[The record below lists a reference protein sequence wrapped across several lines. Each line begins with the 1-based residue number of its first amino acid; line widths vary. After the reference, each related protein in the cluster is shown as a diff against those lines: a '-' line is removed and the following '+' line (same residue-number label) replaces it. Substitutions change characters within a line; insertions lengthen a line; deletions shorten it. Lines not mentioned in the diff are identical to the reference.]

1 LHPSQYN
8 QQYFDFLPKKPIAA
22 RVSVEIQ
29 PLMDREDFTETAP
42 GEIVPTT
49 TEKGT
54 YSAFRPDALPPSIDT
69 ETLISPLADA
79 TQALG
84 RLHGIGPRVGSR
96 EILIEPFIRKEA
108 LESSQIE
115 GTHATLSDIYAYE
128 AGQESLIDED
138 RRQGTQEVVNY
149 LHALTHGLDAI
160 TAGEPITVELLCE
173 MHYRLLSGVRGDEA
187 DPGDLRTTQNFIGS
201 TPYIQDARYVPPPPN
216 VISELLEELLEYANS
231 DTDLHPLIR
240 IGLIHYQFETIH
252 PFLDGNGRLGRLLI
266 SLLLQRDGLLPEPY
280 LYLSSYFNARRSAY
294 VDNLLSVSQRGEWEE
309 WLLFFL
315 RGVQSQAD
323 EAHRRANLLVD
334 LREDYQ
340 RQYQSE
346 RSGNI
351 LELVMRLF
359 EEPYLDVNTAA
370 DWLDVEY
377 STANRLVGRLDD
389 DGILEELT
397 GNDRN
402 RFYRATEVF
411 QIINSPIDQL

>member
-1 LHPSQYN
+1 MVGV
-8 QQYFDFLPKKPIAA
+8 FVGI
-22 RVSVEIQ
+22 
-29 PLMDREDFTETAP
+29 PLMERDDFDEAAP

-49 TEKGT
+49 TSKGT
-54 YSAFRPDALPPSIDT
+54 YSVFRPDPLPPSINT
-69 ETLISPLADA
+69 EQLITPLAEA

-128 AGQESLIDED
+128 AGQEALIDED
-138 RRQGTQEVVNY
+138 RQQGTQEVVNY
-149 LHALTHGLDAI
+149 LHALMHGLDAI
-160 TAGEPITVELLCE
+160 TTGDPITVELLCE
-173 MHYRLLSGVRGDEA
+173 MHDRLLSRVRGDEA
-187 DPGDLRTTQNFIGS
+187 DPGELRTTQNFIGS
-201 TPYIQDARYVPPPPN
+201 TPYIQDARYVPPPPDE
-216 VISELLEELLEYANS
+216 IPDLLEDLLKYANQE
-231 DTDLHPLIR
+231 TNLHPLLR

-266 SLLLQRDGLLPEPY
+266 SLLLQRDGLLPESY
-280 LYLSSYFNARRSAY
+280 LYLSSYFNARRSEY
-294 VDNLLSVSQRGEWEE
+294 VDHLLAVSQCGDWEE

-323 EAHRRANLLVD
+323 EAHQRANLLVD

-340 RQYQSE
+340 QRYQSE
-346 RSGNI
+346 RSENI

-359 EEPYLDVNTAA
+359 EDPYLDVNTAA

-377 STANRLVGRLDD
+377 STANRLIGQLGNDE
-389 DGILEELT
+389 ILEELT
-397 GNDRN
+397 GKDRN
-402 RFYRATEVF
+402 RVYRASEVF
-411 QIINSPIDQL
+411 QIINKPIDQL

>member
-1 LHPSQYN
+1 
-8 QQYFDFLPKKPIAA
+8 
-22 RVSVEIQ
+22 
-29 PLMDREDFTETAP
+29 M
-42 GEIVPTT
+42 
-49 TEKGT
+49 
-54 YSAFRPDALPPSIDT
+54 
-69 ETLISPLADA
+69 
-79 TQALG
+79 
-84 RLHGIGPRVGSR
+84 
-96 EILIEPFIRKEA
+96 
-108 LESSQIE
+108 
-115 GTHATLSDIYAYE
+115 
-128 AGQESLIDED
+128 
-138 RRQGTQEVVNY
+138 
-149 LHALTHGLDAI
+149 
-160 TAGEPITVELLCE
+160 
-173 MHYRLLSGVRGDEA
+173 
-187 DPGDLRTTQNFIGS
+187 
-201 TPYIQDARYVPPPPN
+201 
-216 VISELLEELLEYANS
+216 
-231 DTDLHPLIR
+231 
-240 IGLIHYQFETIH
+240 
-252 PFLDGNGRLGRLLI
+252 
-266 SLLLQRDGLLPEPY
+266 Y

-389 DGILEELT
+389 DRILEELT

-411 QIINSPIDQL
+411 QIINNPIDQL

>member
-1 LHPSQYN
+1 M
-8 QQYFDFLPKKPIAA
+8 PIV
-22 RVSVEIQ
+22 VSVFVGM
-29 PLMDREDFTETAP
+29 PLMERDDFDETAP

-49 TEKGT
+49 TPKWT
-54 YSAFRPDALPPSIDT
+54 YSAFQPDPLPPSIST
-69 ETLISPLADA
+69 EELITPLAEA

-128 AGQESLIDED
+128 AGQEALIGED
-138 RRQGTQEVVNY
+138 RQQGTQEVVNY
-149 LHALTHGLDAI
+149 LYALTHGLDAI
-160 TAGEPITVELLCE
+160 TAGDPITVELLCE
-173 MHYRLLSGVRGDEA
+173 MHDRLLSGVRGDEA
-187 DPGDLRTTQNFIGS
+187 DPGELRTTQNFIGS

-216 VISELLEELLEYANS
+216 GIPDLLEDLLEYVNQE
-231 DTDLHPLIR
+231 TNLHPLLR
-240 IGLIHYQFETIH
+240 IGLTHYQFETIH

-280 LYLSSYFNARRSAY
+280 LYLSSYFNARRSDY
-294 VDNLLSVSQRGEWEE
+294 VDHLLAVSQHDEWEE

-323 EAHRRANLLVD
+323 EAHQRANLLVD

-340 RQYQSE
+340 QRYQSE
-346 RSGNI
+346 RSENI
-351 LELVMRLF
+351 LKLVMRLF
-359 EEPYLDVNTAA
+359 EDPYLDVNTAA
-370 DWLDVEY
+370 EWLDVEY
-377 STANRLVGRLDD
+377 STANRLIGQLED

-397 GNDRN
+397 GKDRN
-402 RFYRATEVF
+402 RFYRASEVF
-411 QIINSPIDQL
+411 QIINKPIDQL

>member
-1 LHPSQYN
+1 MASE
-8 QQYFDFLPKKPIAA
+8 FVGI
-22 RVSVEIQ
+22 
-29 PLMDREDFTETAP
+29 PLMERDDFDETAP
-42 GEIVPTT
+42 GEIVPSTT
-49 TEKGT
+49 PTGT
-54 YSAFRPDALPPSIDT
+54 YSAFRPDPLPPSIST
-69 ETLISPLADA
+69 EQLITPLAEA

-128 AGQESLIDED
+128 AGQEALIDED
-138 RRQGTQEVVNY
+138 RRQGTREVVNY

-160 TAGEPITVELLCE
+160 TAGDPITTELLCE
-173 MHYRLLSGVRGDEA
+173 MHDRLLSGVRGDEA
-187 DPGDLRTTQNFIGS
+187 NPGELRTTQNFIGS

-216 VISELLEELLEYANS
+216 EISDLLDDLLEYANQ
-231 DTDLHPLIR
+231 DTDLHPLLR

-280 LYLSSYFNARRSAY
+280 LYLSSYFNARRSEY
-294 VDNLLSVSQRGEWEE
+294 VDHLLAVSQRGEWEE
-309 WLLFFL
+309 WVLFFL

-323 EAHRRANLLVD
+323 EAHQRANLLVD
-334 LREDYQ
+334 LREDYHQ
-340 RQYQSE
+340 RYQSE
-346 RSGNI
+346 RSENI

-359 EEPYLDVNTAA
+359 EDPYLDVNTAA
-370 DWLDVEY
+370 GWLDVEY
-377 STANRLVGRLDD
+377 STANRLVGQLEN

-397 GNDRN
+397 GKERN
-402 RFYRATEVF
+402 RFYRASELF
-411 QIINSPIDQL
+411 EIINKPIDQL

>member
-1 LHPSQYN
+1 MERDD
-8 QQYFDFLPKKPIAA
+8 FDEA
-22 RVSVEIQ
+22 
-29 PLMDREDFTETAP
+29 AP

-49 TEKGT
+49 TSKGT
-54 YSAFRPDALPPSIDT
+54 YSAFQPDPLPPSIST
-69 ETLISPLADA
+69 EELITPLAEA
-79 TQALG
+79 TQAVG

-128 AGQESLIDED
+128 AGQETLIDED
-138 RRQGTQEVVNY
+138 RQQGTQEVVNY

-160 TAGEPITVELLCE
+160 TAGDPLTVELLCE
-173 MHYRLLSGVRGDEA
+173 MHDRLFSGVRGDEA
-187 DPGDLRTTQNFIGS
+187 DPGELRSTQNFIGS

-216 VISELLEELLEYANS
+216 EIPGLLEDLLEYTTQETN
-231 DTDLHPLIR
+231 LHPLLR
-240 IGLIHYQFETIH
+240 IGLIHYQFEVIH

-294 VDNLLSVSQRGEWEE
+294 VDHLLTVSQHGEWEE

-315 RGVQSQAD
+315 RGVQSQAE
-323 EAHRRANLLVD
+323 EAHQRANLLVN
-334 LREDYQ
+334 LRDDYQ
-340 RQYQSE
+340 QRYQSE
-346 RSGNI
+346 RSENI

-359 EEPYLDVNTAA
+359 EDPHLDVNTAA

-377 STANRLVGRLDD
+377 STANRLIGQLED

-397 GNDRN
+397 GKDRN
-402 RFYRATEVF
+402 RFYRASEVF
-411 QIINSPIDQL
+411 QIINKPIDQL

>member
-1 LHPSQYN
+1 MERDD
-8 QQYFDFLPKKPIAA
+8 FDEA
-22 RVSVEIQ
+22 V
-29 PLMDREDFTETAP
+29 P

-49 TEKGT
+49 TPKGT
-54 YSAFRPDALPPSIDT
+54 YSAFRPDPLPPSINT
-69 ETLISPLADA
+69 EQLITPLAEA

-84 RLHGIGPRVGSR
+84 RVHGIGPRVGSR

-128 AGQESLIDED
+128 AGQEALIDED
-138 RRQGTQEVVNY
+138 RQQGTQEVVNY
-149 LHALTHGLDAI
+149 LHALMHGLDAI
-160 TAGEPITVELLCE
+160 TTGDPITVELLCE
-173 MHYRLLSGVRGDEA
+173 MHDRLLSGVRGDEA
-187 DPGDLRTTQNFIGS
+187 DPGELRTTQNFIGS

-216 VISELLEELLEYANS
+216 EIPDLLEDLLEYANQE
-231 DTDLHPLIR
+231 TNLHPLLR
-240 IGLIHYQFETIH
+240 IGLTHYQFETIH

-280 LYLSSYFNARRSAY
+280 LYLSSYFNARRSEY
-294 VDNLLSVSQRGEWEE
+294 VDHLLAVSQCGDWEE

-323 EAHRRANLLVD
+323 EAHQRANLLVN

-340 RQYQSE
+340 QRYQSE
-346 RSGNI
+346 RSENI

-359 EEPYLDVNTAA
+359 EDPYLDVNTAA

-377 STANRLVGRLDD
+377 STANRLIGQLED

-397 GNDRN
+397 GKDRN
-402 RFYRATEVF
+402 RFYRASEVF
-411 QIINSPIDQL
+411 QIINKPIDQL

>member
-1 LHPSQYN
+1 MERDD
-8 QQYFDFLPKKPIAA
+8 FD
-22 RVSVEIQ
+22 
-29 PLMDREDFTETAP
+29 ETAP
-42 GEIVPTT
+42 GEIIPTT
-49 TEKGT
+49 TPKGT
-54 YSAFRPDALPPSIDT
+54 YSAFRPDSLSPSIST
-69 ETLISPLADA
+69 EELITPLAEA

-115 GTHATLSDIYAYE
+115 GTHATLSDIYAFE
-128 AGQESLIDED
+128 AGQEALIHED

-149 LHALTHGLDAI
+149 LYALTHGLDAI
-160 TAGEPITVELLCE
+160 TAGDPITTELLCE
-173 MHYRLLSGVRGDEA
+173 MHDRLLAGVRGDEVN
-187 DPGDLRTTQNFIGS
+187 PGELRTTQNFIGS

-216 VISELLEELLEYANS
+216 EIPDLLEDLLGYANR
-231 DTDLHPLIR
+231 DTDLHPLLR
-240 IGLIHYQFETIH
+240 IGLTHYQFETIH

-294 VDNLLSVSQRGEWEE
+294 VDHLLAVSQRGEWEE

-323 EAHRRANLLVD
+323 EAHQRANLLVD

-340 RQYQSE
+340 QRYQSE
-346 RSGNI
+346 RSENI

-359 EEPYLDVNTAA
+359 EDPYLDVNTATE
-370 DWLDVEY
+370 WLDVEY
-377 STANRLVGRLDD
+377 STANRLIGQLED

-397 GNDRN
+397 GKERN
-402 RFYRATEVF
+402 RFYRASEVF
-411 QIINSPIDQL
+411 KIINKPIDQL

>member
-1 LHPSQYN
+1 MERDD
-8 QQYFDFLPKKPIAA
+8 FDEA
-22 RVSVEIQ
+22 
-29 PLMDREDFTETAP
+29 AP

-49 TEKGT
+49 TSKGT
-54 YSAFRPDALPPSIDT
+54 YSAFRPDPLPPAINT
-69 ETLISPLADA
+69 EQLITPLAEA

-128 AGQESLIDED
+128 AGQEALIDED
-138 RRQGTQEVVNY
+138 RQQGTQEVVNY

-160 TAGEPITVELLCE
+160 TAGDPITVELLCE
-173 MHYRLLSGVRGDEA
+173 MHDRLLSGVCGDEA
-187 DPGDLRTTQNFIGS
+187 DPGELRTTQNFIGS

-216 VISELLEELLEYANS
+216 EIPDLLEGLLEYANQE
-231 DTDLHPLIR
+231 TNLHPLLR
-240 IGLIHYQFETIH
+240 IGLTHYQFETIH

-280 LYLSSYFNARRSAY
+280 LYLSSYFNARRSDY
-294 VDNLLSVSQRGEWEE
+294 VDHLLAVSQRGDWVE

-323 EAHRRANLLVD
+323 EAHQRANLLVD

-340 RQYQSE
+340 QRYQSE
-346 RSGNI
+346 RSENI

-359 EEPYLDVNTAA
+359 EDPYLDVNTAA

-377 STANRLVGRLDD
+377 STANRLIGQLEN

-397 GNDRN
+397 GKERN
-402 RFYRATEVF
+402 RFYRASEVF
-411 QIINSPIDQL
+411 QIINKPIDQL

>member
-1 LHPSQYN
+1 MERDN
-8 QQYFDFLPKKPIAA
+8 FD
-22 RVSVEIQ
+22 E
-29 PLMDREDFTETAP
+29 MAP

-49 TEKGT
+49 TPKGT
-54 YSAFRPDALPPSIDT
+54 YSAFRPDPLPPSIST
-69 ETLISPLADA
+69 EQLITPLAEA

-84 RLHGIGPRVGSR
+84 RLHGVGPRVGSR

-128 AGQESLIDED
+128 AGQEALIDED
-138 RRQGTQEVVNY
+138 RQQGTQEVVNY
-149 LHALTHGLDAI
+149 LYALTHGLDAI
-160 TAGEPITVELLCE
+160 TAGDSITVELLCK
-173 MHYRLLSGVRGDEA
+173 MHDRLLSGVRGDEA
-187 DPGDLRTTQNFIGS
+187 DPGELRTTQNFIGS

-216 VISELLEELLEYANS
+216 EIPDLLEDVLEYANQG
-231 DTDLHPLIR
+231 TDLHPLLR

-280 LYLSSYFNARRSAY
+280 LYLSSYFNTRRSEY
-294 VDNLLSVSQRGEWEE
+294 VDHLLAVSQRGDWEE

-323 EAHRRANLLVD
+323 EAHQRANLLVD

-340 RQYQSE
+340 QRYQSE
-346 RSGNI
+346 RSENI

-359 EEPYLDVNTAA
+359 EDPYLDVNTAA

-377 STANRLVGRLDD
+377 STANRLVAQLEDD
-389 DGILEELT
+389 EILEELT
-397 GNDRN
+397 GKERN
-402 RFYRATEVF
+402 RFYRASEIF
-411 QIINSPIDQL
+411 KIINKPIDQL

>member
-1 LHPSQYN
+1 MERDD
-8 QQYFDFLPKKPIAA
+8 FD
-22 RVSVEIQ
+22 
-29 PLMDREDFTETAP
+29 ETAP

-49 TEKGT
+49 TPKGT
-54 YSAFRPDALPPSIDT
+54 YSAFKPEPLPPSIST
-69 ETLISPLADA
+69 EELITPLAEA

-128 AGQESLIDED
+128 AGQEALIGED
-138 RRQGTQEVVNY
+138 RQQGTQEVVNY
-149 LHALTHGLDAI
+149 LYALTHGLDAI
-160 TAGEPITVELLCE
+160 TAGDPITVELLCE
-173 MHYRLLSGVRGDEA
+173 MHDRLLSGVRGDEA
-187 DPGDLRTTQNFIGS
+187 DPGELRTTQNFIGS

-216 VISELLEELLEYANS
+216 GIPDLLEDLLEYVNQE
-231 DTDLHPLIR
+231 TNLHPLLR
-240 IGLIHYQFETIH
+240 IGLTHYQFETIH

-280 LYLSSYFNARRSAY
+280 LYLSSYFNARRSDY
-294 VDNLLSVSQRGEWEE
+294 VDHLLAVSQHDEWEE

-323 EAHRRANLLVD
+323 EAHQRANLLVD
-334 LREDYQ
+334 LREGYQ
-340 RQYQSE
+340 QRYQSE
-346 RSGNI
+346 RSENI

-359 EEPYLDVNTAA
+359 EDPYLDVNTAA
-370 DWLDVEY
+370 EWLDVEY
-377 STANRLVGRLDD
+377 STANRLIGQLED

-397 GNDRN
+397 GKDRN
-402 RFYRATEVF
+402 RFYRASEVF
-411 QIINSPIDQL
+411 QIINKPIDQL

>member
-1 LHPSQYN
+1 M
-8 QQYFDFLPKKPIAA
+8 
-22 RVSVEIQ
+22 E
-29 PLMDREDFTETAP
+29 REDFDETAP
-42 GEIVPTT
+42 GEIVPSTT
-49 TEKGT
+49 PKGT
-54 YSAFRPDALPPSIDT
+54 YSAFRPDPLPPSIST
-69 ETLISPLADA
+69 EQVITPLAEA

-96 EILIEPFIRKEA
+96 KILIEPFIRKEA

-128 AGQESLIDED
+128 AGQEALIDED
-138 RRQGTQEVVNY
+138 RQQGTQEVVNY

-160 TAGEPITVELLCE
+160 TAGDPITTELLCE
-173 MHYRLLSGVRGDEA
+173 MHDRLLSGVRGDEA
-187 DPGDLRTTQNFIGS
+187 NPGELRTTQNFIGS

-216 VISELLEELLEYANS
+216 EVPELLEDLLAYAS
-231 DTDLHPLIR
+231 RETDLHPLLR

-266 SLLLQRDGLLPEPY
+266 SLLLQRDGHLPEPY

-294 VDNLLSVSQRGEWEE
+294 VDHLLAVSQRGDWEE

-323 EAHRRANLLVD
+323 EAHQRANLLVD

-340 RQYQSE
+340 QRYQSE
-346 RSGNI
+346 RSENI

-359 EEPYLDVNTAA
+359 EDPYLDVNTATE
-370 DWLDVEY
+370 WLDVEY
-377 STANRLVGRLDD
+377 STANRLIGQLED
-389 DGILEELT
+389 DGTLEELT
-397 GNDRN
+397 GKERN
-402 RFYRATEVF
+402 RFYRASEVF
-411 QIINSPIDQL
+411 EVINNPIDQL

>member
-1 LHPSQYN
+1 
-8 QQYFDFLPKKPIAA
+8 
-22 RVSVEIQ
+22 
-29 PLMDREDFTETAP
+29 MDRDDFGEAAP
-42 GEIVPTT
+42 GEIVPSTT
-49 TEKGT
+49 PKGT
-54 YSAFRPDALPPSIDT
+54 YSAFRPASLPPSISTDDLVT
-69 ETLISPLADA
+69 PLAEA

-128 AGQESLIDED
+128 AGQEALIDED

-149 LHALTHGLDAI
+149 LRALTHGLDAI
-160 TAGEPITVELLCE
+160 TAGDPITTELLCE
-173 MHYRLLSGVRGDEA
+173 MHYRLLSGVRGDRA
-187 DPGDLRTTQNFIGS
+187 DPGELRTTQNFIGS
-201 TPYIQDARYVPPPPN
+201 TPYIQDARYVPPPPSE
-216 VISELLEELLEYANS
+216 IPELLEDLLEYANE
-231 DTDLHPLIR
+231 DTDLHPLLR

-280 LYLSSYFNARRSAY
+280 LYLSSYFNARRSEY
-294 VDNLLSVSQRGEWEE
+294 VDHLLAVSQRGEWVE

-323 EAHRRANLLVD
+323 EAHRRADLLVD

-340 RQYQSE
+340 RRYQSE

-359 EEPYLDVNTAA
+359 EDPYLDVNTAA
-370 DWLDVEY
+370 EWLEVEY
-377 STANRLVGRLDD
+377 STANRLVGRLED
-389 DGILEELT
+389 DGVLEELT
-397 GNDRN
+397 GKDRN
-402 RFYRATEVF
+402 RFYRANEVF
-411 QIINSPIDQL
+411 DIINKPIDRL

>member
-1 LHPSQYN
+1 MERDD
-8 QQYFDFLPKKPIAA
+8 FD
-22 RVSVEIQ
+22 
-29 PLMDREDFTETAP
+29 ETAP

-49 TEKGT
+49 TPKGT
-54 YSAFRPDALPPSIDT
+54 YSAFRPDPLSPSIST
-69 ETLISPLADA
+69 EQLITPLAEA

-128 AGQESLIDED
+128 AGQEALIDED

-160 TAGEPITVELLCE
+160 TAGDPITTELLCE
-173 MHYRLLSGVRGDEA
+173 MHDRLLSGVRGDEA
-187 DPGDLRTTQNFIGS
+187 NPGELRTTQNFIGS

-216 VISELLEELLEYANS
+216 EIPDLLEDLLEYANR
-231 DTDLHPLIR
+231 DTDLHPLLR

-280 LYLSSYFNARRSAY
+280 LYLSSYFNAQRSEY
-294 VDNLLSVSQRGEWEE
+294 VDHLLAVSQRGEWEE

-340 RQYQSE
+340 QRYQSE
-346 RSGNI
+346 RSENI

-359 EEPYLDVNTAA
+359 EDPYLDVNTASE
-370 DWLDVEY
+370 WLDVEY
-377 STANRLVGRLDD
+377 STANRLIGQLED

-397 GNDRN
+397 GKERN
-402 RFYRATEVF
+402 RFYRASEVF
-411 QIINSPIDQL
+411 KIINKPIDQL

>member
-1 LHPSQYN
+1 MERDD
-8 QQYFDFLPKKPIAA
+8 FDE
-22 RVSVEIQ
+22 S
-29 PLMDREDFTETAP
+29 AP
-42 GEIVPTT
+42 GEIIPSTT
-49 TEKGT
+49 PKGT
-54 YSAFRPDALPPSIDT
+54 YSAFRPDPLPPSPNT
-69 ETLISPLADA
+69 EQLITPLAEA

-128 AGQESLIDED
+128 AGQEALIAED

-160 TAGEPITVELLCE
+160 TAGDPITTELLCE
-173 MHYRLLSGVRGDEA
+173 MHDRLLSGVRGDEA
-187 DPGDLRTTQNFIGS
+187 NPGELRTTQNFIGS

-216 VISELLEELLEYANS
+216 EISDLLEDLLEYANQE
-231 DTDLHPLIR
+231 TELHPLLR

-280 LYLSSYFNARRSAY
+280 LYLSSYFNARRSDY
-294 VDNLLSVSQRGEWEE
+294 VDHLLAVSQRGDWEE

-323 EAHRRANLLVD
+323 EAHQRANLLVD

-340 RQYQSE
+340 QRYQSE
-346 RSGNI
+346 RSENI
-351 LELVMRLF
+351 LELAMRLF
-359 EEPYLDVNTAA
+359 EDPYLDVNTAA

-377 STANRLVGRLDD
+377 STANRLVGQLEDH
-389 DGILEELT
+389 GILEELT
-397 GNDRN
+397 GKERN
-402 RFYRATEVF
+402 RFYRASEVF
-411 QIINSPIDQL
+411 EIINKPIDQL

>member
-1 LHPSQYN
+1 
-8 QQYFDFLPKKPIAA
+8 
-22 RVSVEIQ
+22 
-29 PLMDREDFTETAP
+29 MDRDDFEKTAP

-49 TEKGT
+49 TPKGT
-54 YSAFRPDALPPSIDT
+54 YSAFKPNQLPPAISTDH
-69 ETLISPLADA
+69 LITPLAEA

-128 AGQESLIDED
+128 AGQEELIDED

-160 TAGEPITVELLCE
+160 TTGKPITVELLRE
-173 MHYRLLSGVRGDEA
+173 MHHRLLSGVRGDEA
-187 DPGDLRTTQNFIGS
+187 NPGELRMSQNFIGS

-216 VISELLEELLEYANS
+216 EIPDLLEDLLTYANR
-231 DTDLHPLIR
+231 DTDLHPLLQ

-280 LYLSSYFNARRSAY
+280 LYLSSYFNARRSEY
-294 VDNLLSVSQRGEWEE
+294 VDHLLAVSQRGEWEA

-323 EAHRRANLLVD
+323 EAHQRANLLVD
-334 LREDYQ
+334 LREKYQ
-340 RQYQSE
+340 QRYLSE

-359 EEPYLDVNTAA
+359 EDPYLDVNTAT

-377 STANRLVGRLDD
+377 STANRLVGQLED

-397 GNDRN
+397 GKDRN
-402 RFYRATEVF
+402 RFYRASEVF
-411 QIINSPIDQL
+411 EIINRPIDQL

>member
-1 LHPSQYN
+1 MERDN
-8 QQYFDFLPKKPIAA
+8 FD
-22 RVSVEIQ
+22 
-29 PLMDREDFTETAP
+29 ETAP

-49 TEKGT
+49 TPKGT
-54 YSAFRPDALPPSIDT
+54 YSAFRPDPLPPSVST
-69 ETLISPLADA
+69 EQLITPLAEA

-128 AGQESLIDED
+128 AGQETLIDED
-138 RRQGTQEVVNY
+138 RQQGTQEVVNY
-149 LHALTHGLDAI
+149 LYALTHGLDAI
-160 TAGEPITVELLCE
+160 TAGDPITVELLCE
-173 MHYRLLSGVRGDEA
+173 VHDRLLSGVRGDEA
-187 DPGDLRTTQNFIGS
+187 DPGELRTTQNFIGS

-216 VISELLEELLEYANS
+216 EIPDLLEDLLEYANQE
-231 DTDLHPLIR
+231 TNLHPLLR
-240 IGLIHYQFETIH
+240 IGLTHYQFETIH

-280 LYLSSYFNARRSAY
+280 LYLSSYFNARRSDY
-294 VDNLLSVSQRGEWEE
+294 VDHLLAVSQHGEWGE

-323 EAHRRANLLVD
+323 EAHQRANLLVD
-334 LREDYQ
+334 LREGYQ
-340 RQYQSE
+340 QRYQSE
-346 RSGNI
+346 RSENI

-359 EEPYLDVNTAA
+359 EDPYLDVNTAA
-370 DWLDVEY
+370 EWLDVEY
-377 STANRLVGRLDD
+377 STANRLIGQLED

-397 GNDRN
+397 GKDRN
-402 RFYRATEVF
+402 RFYRASEVF
-411 QIINSPIDQL
+411 QIINKPIDQL

>member
-1 LHPSQYN
+1 MERDD
-8 QQYFDFLPKKPIAA
+8 FDEA
-22 RVSVEIQ
+22 
-29 PLMDREDFTETAP
+29 AP

-49 TEKGT
+49 TSKGT
-54 YSAFRPDALPPSIDT
+54 YAAFRPDPLPPSINT
-69 ETLISPLADA
+69 ERLITPLAEA

-128 AGQESLIDED
+128 AGQKALIDED
-138 RRQGTQEVVNY
+138 RQQGTQEVVNY

-160 TAGEPITVELLCE
+160 TAGDPITVELLCQ
-173 MHYRLLSGVRGDEA
+173 MHDRLLSGVRGDEA
-187 DPGDLRTTQNFIGS
+187 DPGELRTTQNFIGS

-216 VISELLEELLEYANS
+216 EIPDLLEDVLEYANHE
-231 DTDLHPLIR
+231 TNLHPLLR

-294 VDNLLSVSQRGEWEE
+294 VDHLLSVSQHGEWEE

-323 EAHRRANLLVD
+323 EAHQRANLLVD
-334 LREDYQ
+334 LREEYQ
-340 RQYQSE
+340 QRYQSE
-346 RSGNI
+346 RSENI

-359 EEPYLDVNTAA
+359 EDPYLDVNTAA

-377 STANRLVGRLDD
+377 STANRLIGQLEN

-397 GNDRN
+397 GKDRN
-402 RFYRATEVF
+402 RFYRASEIF
-411 QIINSPIDQL
+411 QIINEPIDHL

>member
-1 LHPSQYN
+1 MERDD
-8 QQYFDFLPKKPIAA
+8 FDEA
-22 RVSVEIQ
+22 V
-29 PLMDREDFTETAP
+29 P

-49 TEKGT
+49 TPKGT
-54 YSAFRPDALPPSIDT
+54 YSAFRPDPLPPSIST
-69 ETLISPLADA
+69 EELITPLAEA

-128 AGQESLIDED
+128 AGQEALIDED
-138 RRQGTQEVVNY
+138 RQQGTQEVVNY

-160 TAGEPITVELLCE
+160 TAGDPITVELLCE
-173 MHYRLLSGVRGDEA
+173 MHDRLLSGVRGDEA
-187 DPGDLRTTQNFIGS
+187 DPGELRTAQNFIGS
-201 TPYIQDARYVPPPPN
+201 TPYIQDAKYVPPPPN
-216 VISELLEELLEYANS
+216 EIPDLLEDLLEYANQEIN
-231 DTDLHPLIR
+231 LHPLLR

-266 SLLLQRDGLLPEPY
+266 SLLLQRDGLLPVPY
-280 LYLSSYFNARRSAY
+280 LYLSSYFNARRSDY
-294 VDNLLSVSQRGEWEE
+294 VDHLLSVSQHGEWEE

-323 EAHRRANLLVD
+323 EAHQRANLLVD

-340 RQYQSE
+340 QRYQSE
-346 RSGNI
+346 RSENI

-359 EEPYLDVNTAA
+359 EDPYLDVNTAA

-377 STANRLVGRLDD
+377 STANRLIGQLED

-397 GNDRN
+397 GKDRN
-402 RFYRATEVF
+402 RFYRASEVF
-411 QIINSPIDQL
+411 QIINKPIDQL

>member
-1 LHPSQYN
+1 MERDD
-8 QQYFDFLPKKPIAA
+8 FDEA
-22 RVSVEIQ
+22 
-29 PLMDREDFTETAP
+29 AP
-42 GEIVPTT
+42 GEIIPTT
-49 TEKGT
+49 TPTGT
-54 YSAFRPDALPPSIDT
+54 YSAFRPA
-69 ETLISPLADA
+69 PLAPSLSTEHLITPLAEA

-128 AGQESLIDED
+128 AGQEALIGKD
-138 RRQGTQEVVNY
+138 RQQGTQEVVNY

-160 TAGEPITVELLCE
+160 TAGDPISVELLCE
-173 MHYRLLSGVRGDEA
+173 MHDRLLSGVRGDEA
-187 DPGDLRTTQNFIGS
+187 DPGALRTTQNFIGS

-216 VISELLEELLEYANS
+216 EIPDLLEDLLAYANR
-231 DTDLHPLIR
+231 DTDLHPLLQ

-294 VDNLLSVSQRGEWEE
+294 VDHLLAVSQRGEWEE

-323 EAHRRANLLVD
+323 EAHQRANLLVD
-334 LREDYQ
+334 LREEYQ
-340 RQYQSE
+340 QRYQNE
-346 RSGNI
+346 RSENI

-359 EEPYLDVNTAA
+359 EDPYLDVNTAA
-370 DWLDVEY
+370 EWLDAEY
-377 STANRLVGRLDD
+377 STANRLIGQLED

-397 GNDRN
+397 GNERN
-402 RFYRATEVF
+402 RFYRASEIF
-411 QIINSPIDQL
+411 KIINNPIDQL

>member
-1 LHPSQYN
+1 MERDD
-8 QQYFDFLPKKPIAA
+8 FDEA
-22 RVSVEIQ
+22 
-29 PLMDREDFTETAP
+29 AP

-49 TEKGT
+49 TSKGT
-54 YSAFRPDALPPSIDT
+54 YSAFQPDPLPPSINT
-69 ETLISPLADA
+69 EQLITPLAEA

-128 AGQESLIDED
+128 AGQEALIDED
-138 RRQGTQEVVNY
+138 RQQGTQEVVNY

-160 TAGEPITVELLCE
+160 TAGDPITVELLCE
-173 MHYRLLSGVRGDEA
+173 MHDRLLSGVRGDEA
-187 DPGDLRTTQNFIGS
+187 DPGELRSTQNFIGS

-216 VISELLEELLEYANS
+216 KIPGLLEDLLESANPE
-231 DTDLHPLIR
+231 TNLHSLLR

-280 LYLSSYFNARRSAY
+280 LYLSSYFNARRSDY
-294 VDNLLSVSQRGEWEE
+294 VDHLLAVSQHGEWEE

-323 EAHRRANLLVD
+323 EAHQRANLLVD

-340 RQYQSE
+340 QRYQSE
-346 RSGNI
+346 QSENI
-351 LELVMRLF
+351 LKLVMRLF
-359 EEPYLDVNTAA
+359 EDPYLDVNTAA
-370 DWLDVEY
+370 EWLDVEY
-377 STANRLVGRLDD
+377 STANRLIGQLED

-397 GNDRN
+397 GKDRN
-402 RFYRATEVF
+402 RFYGASEVF
-411 QIINSPIDQL
+411 KIINKPIDQL

>member
-1 LHPSQYN
+1 MERDD
-8 QQYFDFLPKKPIAA
+8 FD
-22 RVSVEIQ
+22 
-29 PLMDREDFTETAP
+29 ETAP
-42 GEIVPTT
+42 GELIPTT
-49 TEKGT
+49 TPKGT
-54 YSAFRPDALPPSIDT
+54 YSAFRPDSLSSSIST
-69 ETLISPLADA
+69 EDLITPLAEA

-128 AGQESLIDED
+128 AGQEALIGED
-138 RRQGTQEVVNY
+138 RQQGTQEVVNY
-149 LHALTHGLDAI
+149 LYALTHGLDAI
-160 TAGEPITVELLCE
+160 TAGDRITVELLCE
-173 MHYRLLSGVRGDEA
+173 MHDRLLSGVRGDEA
-187 DPGDLRTTQNFIGS
+187 DPGELRTTQNFIGS

-216 VISELLEELLEYANS
+216 EIPDLLEDLLEYANR
-231 DTDLHPLIR
+231 DTEHHPLLR

-280 LYLSSYFNARRSAY
+280 LYLSSYFNARRSEY
-294 VDNLLSVSQRGEWEE
+294 VDHLLAVSQHDEWEE

-323 EAHRRANLLVD
+323 EAHQRANLLVD
-334 LREDYQ
+334 LRESYQ
-340 RQYQSE
+340 QRYQSE
-346 RSGNI
+346 RSENI

-370 DWLDVEY
+370 EWLDVEY
-377 STANRLVGRLDD
+377 STANRLVGQLED

-397 GNDRN
+397 GKERN
-402 RFYRATEVF
+402 RFYRASEVF
-411 QIINSPIDQL
+411 EIINKPIDQL

>member
-1 LHPSQYN
+1 MERGD
-8 QQYFDFLPKKPIAA
+8 FDEA
-22 RVSVEIQ
+22 
-29 PLMDREDFTETAP
+29 TP

-49 TEKGT
+49 TPKGT
-54 YSAFRPDALPPSIDT
+54 YSAFRPDPLPPSITT
-69 ETLISPLADA
+69 EQLITPLAEA

-128 AGQESLIDED
+128 AGQEALIDED
-138 RRQGTQEVVNY
+138 RQQGTQEVVNY

-160 TAGEPITVELLCE
+160 TAGDPITTELLCE
-173 MHYRLLSGVRGDEA
+173 MHDRLLSGVRGNEA
-187 DPGDLRTTQNFIGS
+187 DPGELRTTQNFIGS
-201 TPYIQDARYVPPPPN
+201 TPYIQDARSVPPPPN
-216 VISELLEELLEYANS
+216 EIPDLLEDLLAYANQ
-231 DTDLHPLIR
+231 DTDLHPLLR

-294 VDNLLSVSQRGEWEE
+294 VDHLLAVSQHGKWEE

-323 EAHRRANLLVD
+323 EAHQRANLLVD
-334 LREDYQ
+334 LRENYQ
-340 RQYQSE
+340 QRYQSE
-346 RSGNI
+346 RSENI
-351 LELVMRLF
+351 LDLVMRLF

-377 STANRLVGRLDD
+377 STANRLIGQLEN

-397 GNDRN
+397 GKDRN
-402 RFYRATEVF
+402 RFYRASEVF
-411 QIINSPIDQL
+411 QIINKPIDQL